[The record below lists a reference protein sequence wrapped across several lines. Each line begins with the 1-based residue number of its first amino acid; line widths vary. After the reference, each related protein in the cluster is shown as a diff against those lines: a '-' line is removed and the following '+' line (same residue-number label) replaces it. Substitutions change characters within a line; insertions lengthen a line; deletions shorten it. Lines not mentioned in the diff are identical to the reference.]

1 MKTEFEI
8 IRANGK
14 NYLCFKDEDVDT
26 NIVSYVNI
34 ANMMIVFE
42 TGEDE
47 FEIIPIDESLKE
59 KIYMYKEREV
69 RLAPSLYPNG
79 WLAITVENPYD
90 KNDFIVLSTN
100 IESMPA
106 MGLPDRVFVDCNNEP
121 EALEFLVKNG
131 FAEETGY
138 SRQSGFVSY
147 PMVIV
152 DLALIYQHAPEAF
165 STINI

>member
-1 MKTEFEI
+1 MSKKYHI
-8 IRANGK
+8 ISANGK
-14 NYLCFKDEDVDT
+14 QYLCCKIEDT
-26 NIVSYVNI
+26 YVNV
-34 ANMMIVFE
+34 ANMAIGFTPE
-42 TGEDE
+42 EDE
-47 FEIIPIDESLKE
+47 FQVISFDESLKE
-59 KIYMYKEREV
+59 KIYVYKDREV
-69 RLAPSLYPNG
+69 ILSSTLYPNG

-90 KNDFIVLSTN
+90 KDDLIVLSTN

-106 MGLPDRVFVDCNNEP
+106 MGLPDRVFIDCNNEP

-138 SRQSGFVSY
+138 NRPSGFASY

-165 STINI
+165 DNINL